1 MDLIAK
7 LVAETA
13 TELNK
18 KAIKEIAELKSRL
31 KVIEIINDSEI
42 KNETIAVMCDLS
54 KPIVADERWEEVLK
68 NDN

>member
-42 KNETIAVMCDLS
+42 KNETIASMCNLS
-54 KPIVADERWEEVLK
+54 KSIVVDERWKEAFDEQ
-68 NDN
+68 